1 MAGSLQDATSAAL
14 RTHPPFDQV
23 GSTSLGFL

>member
-1 MAGSLQDATSAAL
+1 MAGSLQEAMVAAL

-23 GSTSLGFL
+23 GSTSLRFL